1 MQWGNNNGARF
12 GQILARRKPD
22 AAAIVKGSP
31 KYAQVHGTV
40 KFYKVREGVLV
51 AAEIAGLPHKSGPCA
66 GEVFGFH
73 IHEGNA
79 CTGNASDPFAATG
92 GHFNPQSCPHP
103 QHAGD
108 LPPLFGNN
116 GYAWSSVLTD
126 RFTVDAI
133 AGRTVV
139 IHRRPDD
146 FTTQPSG
153 NSGEKIACGVIKKL

>member
-1 MQWGNNNGARF
+1 MQWSNNSLRF
-12 GQILARRKPD
+12 GQILSRRKPD
-22 AAAIVKGSP
+22 AAAVVKGSP

-40 KFYKVREGVLV
+40 KFYQLREGVLV
-51 AAEIAGLPHKSGPCA
+51 AAEVMGLPRQSGPCP

-79 CTGNASDPFAATG
+79 CTGDARHPFSATG
-92 GHFNPQSCPHP
+92 NHFNPGSCPHP

-116 GYAWSSVLTD
+116 GYAWAALLTD

-146 FTTQPSG
+146 FTTQPAG
-153 NSGEKIACGVIKKL
+153 NSGEKIACGAVKKL

>member
-1 MQWGNNNGARF
+1 
-12 GQILARRKPD
+12 
-22 AAAIVKGSP
+22 
-31 KYAQVHGTV
+31 
-40 KFYKVREGVLV
+40 
-51 AAEIAGLPHKSGPCA
+51 PCA